1 MDDVLLD
8 LRTRP
13 QRTRRT
19 RLPAHRTVSIAAA
32 ILTAAVFGAC
42 TGESPT
48 EILPSAAD
56 AAPSTKIKLEYLGK
70 AIAGEEAKAPEAEPG
85 TYPGFDTNEYPG
97 DDVMK
102 KWLDAGP
109 YRWVGYYLPAPCHKD
124 QSWMG
129 KRRFL
134 EDMGWGLAVI
144 YVGQQTWDQSIAVR
158 PRVDPVSVP
167 LDKCGRE
174 LVSGPRG
181 RLEGDDAIRRTR
193 AEGFPAGSVIFL
205 DIERMETMP
214 PRMRAFYIEWTR
226 RVVEEGTYRPGYYA
240 HAHNANAIY
249 GDVRTLLDAM
259 GQKSFEPPF
268 WISSAARA
276 KAFSI
281 SKAPED
287 VGHAFAHVWQGMIDI
302 IEGRGGV
309 RLPID
314 VNVARTPNPSM
325 PVPMR

>member
-1 MDDVLLD
+1 M
-8 LRTRP
+8 
-13 QRTRRT
+13 
-19 RLPAHRTVSIAAA
+19 A
-32 ILTAAVFGAC
+32 ITTAASFGAC

-48 EILPSAAD
+48 GILPAAED
-56 AAPSTKIKLEYLGK
+56 AAPSTKIELEYLGK
-70 AIAGEEAKAPEAEPG
+70 ALAGDDEPDPKG

-124 QSWMG
+124 QSWVG
-129 KRRFL
+129 KRRLL

-144 YVGQQTWDQSIAVR
+144 YVGQQTWDQSIAPR
-158 PRVDPVSVP
+158 PRVDPLTVP
-167 LDKCGRE
+167 LDKCARE
-174 LVSGPRG
+174 LVNGPRG
-181 RLEGDDAIRRTR
+181 RAEGNDAIVRTR
-193 AEGFPAGSVIFL
+193 AEGFPPGSVIFL
-205 DIERMETMP
+205 DIERMEILP
-214 PRMRAFYIEWTR
+214 PRMRDFYIEWTR
-226 RVVEEGTYRPGYYA
+226 RIVEEGTYRPGYYA
-240 HAHNANAIY
+240 HAHNANAIH
-249 GDVRTLLDAM
+249 GDVRALLDSM
-259 GQKSFEPPF
+259 GRKEYEPPF

-287 VGHAFAHVWQGMIDI
+287 VGHAFAHVWQGVIDVV
-302 IEGRGGV
+302 EGRGGV

-325 PVPMR
+325 PVR

>member
-1 MDDVLLD
+1 M
-8 LRTRP
+8 RGA
-13 QRTRRT
+13 RRALT
-19 RLPAHRTVSIAAA
+19 WCMALGI
-32 ILTAAVFGAC
+32 TAAFGAC
-42 TGESPT
+42 GGDGPT
-48 EILPSAAD
+48 ALPSASD
-56 AAPSTKIKLEYLGK
+56 VAPSTEVELEYLSK
-70 AIAGEEAKAPEAEPG
+70 AIGADEPEG

-97 DDVMK
+97 DDIMK

-124 QSWMG
+124 PSWSG
-129 KRRFL
+129 KRVLL
-134 EDMGWGLAVI
+134 EQMGWGLAVV
-144 YVGQQTWDQSIAVR
+144 YVGQQTWDQSIARV
-158 PRVDPVSVP
+158 PRVDPLTVP

-181 RLEGDDAIRRTR
+181 RLEADDAIRRTQ
-193 AEGFPAGSVIFL
+193 AEGFPRGSVIFL
-205 DIERMETMP
+205 DIERMELMP
-214 PRMRAFYIEWTR
+214 PRMRDYYKEWTR

-249 GDVRTLLDAM
+249 ADVREVLDAM
-259 GQKSFEPPF
+259 GRREYEPPF

-276 KAFSI
+276 KAFSLE
-281 SKAPED
+281 KAPAD

-325 PVPMR
+325 PTD

>member
-1 MDDVLLD
+1 MDEVFVE
-8 LRTRP
+8 RRARP
-13 QRTRRT
+13 QPSLRSHAGTRRSLT
-19 RLPAHRTVSIAAA
+19 LISAIAIAAA
-32 ILTAAVFGAC
+32 FGAC
-42 TGESPT
+42 SGEGPTGL
-48 EILPSAAD
+48 LPSASD
-56 AAPSTKIKLEYLGK
+56 AAPSTKVELEFLGK
-70 AIAGEEAKAPEAEPG
+70 MVGANEPEG

-97 DDVMK
+97 DDVMQ

-129 KRRFL
+129 KRQLL
-134 EDMGWGLAVI
+134 ERMGWGLAVI
-144 YVGQQTWDQSIAVR
+144 YVGQQTWDQRIMTR
-158 PRVDPVSVP
+158 PPVDPLTVP

-181 RLEGDDAIRRTR
+181 RLEGDDAIRATK
-193 AEGFPAGSVIFL
+193 AEGFPPGSVIFL

-214 PRMRAFYIEWTR
+214 PRMRDFYIEWTR
-226 RVVEEGTYRPGYYA
+226 RVMEEGTYRVGYYA
-240 HAHNANAIY
+240 HAHNANAIFA
-249 GDVRTLLDAM
+249 DVRALLDTM
-259 GQKSFEPPF
+259 GFKEFEPPF

-281 SKAPED
+281 SKAPAD
-287 VGHAFAHVWQGMIDI
+287 VGHAFAHVWQGVIDVV
-302 IEGRGGV
+302 EGRAGI

-325 PVPMR
+325 PVR